1 MRKFIIAAGLAAALI
16 TPSSA
21 MAKDATV
28 PYTTVEDSCNGGP
41 SGTIK
46 FSKGV
51 ATFTLPDNSA
61 YGVIKTFPTNLK
73 VRDIKTLSFKSMSSL
88 GGGMVYMNVI
98 TNTVGINANGN
109 MVNHKIK
116 YTPFAQGSSLT
127 GFLPELGIGSWYS
140 HNMLTSG
147 VRLNDADD
155 STATMT
161 WADAVSTL
169 GNETVN
175 RVSVTA
181 GCAMNSGTVQLDRI
195 QVNNTVTAF

>member
-1 MRKFIIAAGLAAALI
+1 MRKFLIAAGLAAALI
-16 TPSSA
+16 TPSTA
-21 MAKDATV
+21 MAKDSAPAYTV
-28 PYTTVEDSCNGGP
+28 DTVGSCNGGP

-46 FSKGV
+46 VSKGV
-51 ATFTLPDNSA
+51 ATFTLPDSSS
-61 YGVIKTFPTNLK
+61 YGVVKTFPTNLK
-73 VRDIKTLSFKSMSSL
+73 VRDIKTLGFKSLSSA

-98 TNTVGINANGN
+98 TND
-109 MVNHKIK
+109 NHKIK

-161 WADAVSTL
+161 WADAVNTL

-175 RVSVTA
+175 RVSITA

-195 QVNNTVTAF
+195 QVNNTVTGF

>member
-1 MRKFIIAAGLAAALI
+1 MRKFLIAAGLAAALI
-16 TPSSA
+16 TPSTA
-21 MAKDATV
+21 MAKDSAPAYTV
-28 PYTTVEDSCNGGP
+28 DTVGSCNGGP
-41 SGTIK
+41 SGSIK
-46 FSKGV
+46 VNKGV
-51 ATFTLPDNSA
+51 ATFALPDSSS
-61 YGVIKTFPTNLK
+61 YGVVKTFPTNLK
-73 VRDIKTLSFKSMSSL
+73 VRDIKTLGFKSLSSA

-98 TNTVGINANGN
+98 TND
-109 MVNHKIK
+109 NHKIK

-161 WADAVSTL
+161 WAEAVNTL

-175 RVSVTA
+175 RVSITA

-195 QVNNTVTAF
+195 QVNNTVTGF

>member
-1 MRKFIIAAGLAAALI
+1 MRKFLIAAGLAAALI
-16 TPSSA
+16 TPSTA
-21 MAKDATV
+21 MAKDSAPAYTV
-28 PYTTVEDSCNGGP
+28 DTVGSCNGGP
-41 SGTIK
+41 SGSIK
-46 FSKGV
+46 VNKGV
-51 ATFTLPDNSA
+51 ATFNLPDSSS
-61 YGVIKTFPTNLK
+61 YGVVKTFPTNLK
-73 VRDIKTLSFKSMSSL
+73 VRDIKTLGFKSLSSA

-98 TNTVGINANGN
+98 TND
-109 MVNHKIK
+109 NHKIK

-161 WADAVSTL
+161 WAEAVNTL

-175 RVSVTA
+175 RVSITA

-195 QVNNTVTAF
+195 QVNNTVTGF

>member
-16 TPSSA
+16 TPSTA
-21 MAKDATV
+21 MAKDSA
-28 PYTTVEDSCNGGP
+28 PAYTKDTLGSCNGGP
-41 SGTIK
+41 KGTISV
-46 FSKGV
+46 SKGV
-51 ATFTLPDNSA
+51 ATFTLPDSSS
-61 YGVIKTFPTNLK
+61 YGVVKTFPTNLK
-73 VRDIKTLSFKSMSSL
+73 VRDIKTLGFKSLSSA

-98 TNTVGINANGN
+98 TNVVGNTDAGGT
-109 MVNHKIK
+109 HKIK

-155 STATMT
+155 STATVT
-161 WADAVSTL
+161 WADAVTAF

-175 RVSVTA
+175 RVSITA

-195 QVNNTVTAF
+195 QVNNTVTGF